1 MIRGHQRVLFWS
13 LNLGILIASLVLIR
27 GCKQA
32 HDRLAMPADETPI
45 AAPTSASDEPAS
57 LFLANDA
64 DASITV
70 SNRSLALPEEPS
82 TRARILLTRLL
93 AEYALPASAHPL
105 PSGPSVDDVF
115 LLKLPITGSRLSASR
130 PDALP
135 AYGPL
140 STGQLAI
147 VNLHGSFAD
156 THPAGIETE
165 NLTILSIVGTL
176 HAALPSLTEVRFLV
190 DGQPRETL
198 AGHADLLRTYPAVDT
213 AAASLQPATT
223 SQP

>member
-1 MIRGHQRVLFWS
+1 MIHRHQRVLFWS
-13 LNLGILIASLVLIR
+13 LNLGILIVSLVLIR

-32 HDRLAMPADETPI
+32 HDRLAAPTDETPI
-45 AAPTSASDEPAS
+45 SAPTSASDEPAT
-57 LFLANDA
+57 LYLASDS
-64 DASITV
+64 DGSITV
-70 SNRSLALPEEPS
+70 TTQNLPLPEEPT
-82 TRARILLTRLL
+82 TRARILLTHLL
-93 AEYALPASAHPL
+93 AEYALPHSLHPI

-115 LLKLPITGSRLSASR
+115 LLNLPLTGANLTVSR

-135 AYGPL
+135 AYPSLG
-140 STGQLAI
+140 SGQLAI

-156 THPAGIETE
+156 THPSGVETE

-198 AGHADLLRTYPAVDT
+198 AGHADLTRSYRATDT
-213 AAASLQPATT
+213 AIVPSIPGGARP
-223 SQP
+223 